1 MRRLTISLL
10 LLTLLFRAYVPAG
23 FMPAPGAPFRLEIC
37 PTGMHM
43 HMHMPQG
50 HQPIGGHSRADD
62 CPFGSAPGSGP
73 VPHVV
78 AFELAAPAVAQSPFL
93 FESLRP
99 GVRARAHQPRGPPAL
114 A

>member
-10 LLTLLFRAYVPAG
+10 LLTLLFRAYVPVG
-23 FMPAPGAPFRLEIC
+23 FMPAPGAPFRVEIC
-37 PTGMHM
+37 PMGMHM
-43 HMHMPQG
+43 PAPHG

-62 CPFGSAPGSGP
+62 CPFGSAPGSAP

-78 AFELAAPAVAQSPFL
+78 AFELAAPIVVHSPFS

-99 GVRARAHQPRGPPAL
+99 GVRERAHPPRGPPAL